1 MGSDLALVPVSHV
14 SSGGCRIAFREVG
27 QGPPVLLVMGLGAS
41 GLAWQDHVGAYSDRF
56 HCIILDNRG
65 AGESGSPPGP
75 YTSFQMAED
84 CAAVLQAVGCG
95 PAAVAGISMG
105 GIIAQEL
112 CLRHPALVQAL
123 VMVSSW
129 CRADP
134 YLADLFRHLRR
145 AQSLLAPDD
154 FAQLLQLLIWSP
166 KYQSAHIDT
175 LREARQLA
183 LNTAMSPSAFGAQ
196 CEACIAHDSCGRL
209 GTVTVPTLITEG
221 EDDVFT
227 LMGHALQ
234 LRQAIPGSQLEVLRG
249 GHAHHW
255 EELNAF
261 NSLTLSWLTKHG
273 AGTTQKARG
282 SS

>member
-1 MGSDLALVPVSHV
+1 LTQVPVSHV

-27 QGPPVLLVMGLGAS
+27 DGPPLLLVMGLGAS
-41 GLAWQDHVGAYSDRF
+41 GLAWQDHVGAYSDWF
-56 HCIILDNRG
+56 HCIIPDNRG
-65 AGESGSPPGP
+65 VGQSAAPPGP

-84 CAAVLQAVGCG
+84 CAAVMQAVGCG

-134 YLADLFRHLRR
+134 YLAGLFRHLRR
-145 AQSLLAPDD
+145 AQGLLAPED
-154 FAQLLQLLIWSP
+154 FTQLLQLLIWSP
-166 KYQSAHIDT
+166 KYQSAHIDS
-175 LREARQLA
+175 LRQARQLA
-183 LNTAMSPSAFGAQ
+183 PDTAMSRSAFGAQ
-196 CEACIAHDSCGRL
+196 CDACIGHDSCGRL
-209 GTVTVPTLITEG
+209 ATVTVPTLITEG
-221 EDDVFT
+221 EDDLFT

-234 LRQAIPGSQLEVLRG
+234 LRHGIAGSQLEVLPG

-255 EELNAF
+255 EQLDDF
-261 NSLTLSWLTKHG
+261 NSLTRSWLTKHVAG
-273 AGTTQKARG
+273 ATQRALR